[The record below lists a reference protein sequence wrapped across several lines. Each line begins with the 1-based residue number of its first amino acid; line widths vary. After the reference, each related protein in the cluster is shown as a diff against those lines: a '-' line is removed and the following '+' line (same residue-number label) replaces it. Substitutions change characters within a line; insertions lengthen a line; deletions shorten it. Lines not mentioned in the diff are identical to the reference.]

1 MPMHFPPALLLLVP
15 AAYLVAALIPE
26 RVLVRSPE
34 RRWALAL
41 AIASSVLVLALI
53 AGAAL
58 TIDGARVG
66 SLAPGN
72 VPGGFAPSVRL
83 DRLTVVMLVLIS
95 GIATVVLRFSR
106 RYLDGESGRPRY
118 VRWFLAT
125 MAAVSLL
132 TVTGDLLVLALAWTA
147 TGLTLHQLLA
157 YYGDRAPAL
166 IAAHKKF
173 LVSRAADVA
182 IFAAVTLIW
191 RAEGTQ
197 RIDTLL
203 ERAAVMREIPLSLQ
217 TAGVLLAIGVAL
229 RSAQLPFHG
238 WLIQVM
244 EAPTPVSAFLH
255 AGIVNIGG
263 FVLIR
268 LAALVGRLEGAQ
280 LLLVIVGTTTAV
292 LAALVMTTRVSVKV
306 SLAWSTC
313 AQMGFMLLECGLGAY
328 GLALLHLVAHSLY
341 KAHAFLSSGR
351 AVEHQLTRRMTP
363 PATPT
368 TGLQWAI
375 GAASAALVVVSFGS
389 ALGLI
394 ARGDAGTRA
403 AALILT
409 FALAPL
415 FVRGAAEG
423 AGALI
428 RGVGA
433 AVVLIATYS
442 AGHALFTAVAPTVRG
457 SPVLEAVRLA
467 VVASAFVALYATQS
481 IVTVRPTGRLARA
494 LYPAC
499 FAGFYLD
506 ELCTRLTFRI
516 WPPRGLPVR
525 ARVTSAAIP
534 GLREL
539 HA

>member
-1 MPMHFPPALLLLVP
+1 MRFSPVMLLLVP
-15 AAYLVAALIPE
+15 AAYLVAALLPE
-26 RVLVRSPE
+26 RLFARRPE
-34 RRWALAL
+34 RRWSLAL
-41 AIASSVLVLALI
+41 ATASSALVLALI

-66 SLAPGN
+66 SLALGN
-72 VPGGFAPSVRL
+72 VPGGFAPGVRL
-83 DRLTVVMLVLIS
+83 DALTVVMLALIS
-95 GIATVVLRFSR
+95 GIATVILRFSR
-106 RYLDGESGRPRY
+106 RYLDGEPGRPRY

-132 TVTGDLLVLALAWTA
+132 VVTDDLLVLALAWTM
-147 TGLTLHQLLA
+147 TSLTLHQLLA
-157 YYGDRAPAL
+157 FYGDRAPAL

-173 LVSRAADVA
+173 LLSRAADIA
-182 IFAAVTLIW
+182 IFTAVALIW

-197 RIDTLL
+197 RIDALL
-203 ERAAVMREIPLSLQ
+203 DRAAGMREIPLALQ
-217 TAGVLLAIGVAL
+217 TAGVLLAVGVTL

-268 LAALVGRLEGAQ
+268 LAGLVGRLEGAQ
-280 LLLVIVGTTTAV
+280 TLLVIVGTITAV

-351 AVEHQLTRRMTP
+351 AVEQQLTRRMTP
-363 PATPT
+363 PTTPT

-375 GAASAALVVVSFGS
+375 GAASAALVVAAFAS

-394 ARGDAGTRA
+394 TRDDVGTSGT
-403 AALILT
+403 ALILA

-415 FVRGAAEG
+415 FVRGAADG
-423 AGALI
+423 VGALV

-433 AVVLIATYS
+433 AMLLIATYS
-442 AGHALFTAVAPTVRG
+442 AGHALFSAVAPSVRG
-457 SPVLEAVRLA
+457 SPVLEAVRLG

-481 IVTVRPTGRLARA
+481 IVTAHPMGRLARA

-499 FAGFYLD
+499 FSGFYLD

-525 ARVTSAAIP
+525 ARGTSSPIP
-534 GLREL
+534 VLREL